1 MGIVTATIS
10 SNGKKL
16 DPKYQMIAMDISREI
31 NRIPD
36 ARIILI
42 DGSAAQRKFEIA
54 DSEFFA
60 PGMEIEIKLR
70 YESEADKE
78 ATVFKGNVLKQ
89 IINANQEGFLLT
101 IELKH
106 KAFNLTTTRKSSV
119 FVDKDDNA
127 IVSGIFKDA
136 KMKATCSIEAS
147 YKHKQLVQYYCSDW
161 DFIMSRVDA
170 NGCGVIAGDEEV
182 LVSPLKDMD
191 GKSKKSK
198 IVFGLDEFYEL
209 EWESNAGDQLEKVSG
224 TTWDIK
230 KQALT
235 PLKASQA
242 FAPAFGNLKGDELGK
257 KLDADYLVM
266 NCAQVDEK
274 EIEVWTNAKLIKSR
288 MSLFRGKISI
298 KGRADLQPGE
308 TVELEGIGNRF
319 KGKGLISGV
328 RHRVDQEGWISDIQF
343 GLSSEWF
350 LQSRDTEEKP
360 AMALMPGIHGLQI
373 GVIDKFDED
382 KDKNF
387 RVKVKVPAF
396 KSKEEGVVWARLI
409 TPYAGKERGLF
420 FFPEEGDEVILGF
433 FNDDPRQA
441 VILGSVYSNTNTIPK
456 SFKSS
461 KENVDKG
468 IVMKN
473 GARLSFKDDKKSV
486 IELETP
492 EKNKIT
498 IDDENKS
505 IIILDQN
512 KNKIEMNDSGITIKS
527 DKDITL
533 EAGGNVTIKGSKV
546 DIK

>member
-16 DPKYQMIAMDISREI
+16 DPKYQVIAMDISREI